1 MAISFDSI
9 GQECVTATSTSTISA
24 NTPCKFLASKHVG
37 ACADGNAIHGICIR
51 QEGSLVTLQIKGFVT
66 LPYSG
71 SAPTVGFCSLAAAA
85 SGKVKKLENAKEY
98 LVVDVNTTNSTVTF
112 LL

>member
-9 GQECVTATSTSTISA
+9 GQECVTVTSNNTISE
-24 NTPCKFLASKHVG
+24 NIPCKFSSSRTVS

>member
-9 GQECVTATSTSTISA
+9 GQECVTVTSSNTISE
-24 NTPCKFLASKHVG
+24 NIPCKFSSSRTVA
-37 ACADGNAIHGICIR
+37 ACADGNAIHGICLR
-51 QEGSLVTLQIKGFVT
+51 QANHLVTLMVRGFVT

-71 SAPTVGFCSLAAAA
+71 SVPTVGFCPLAGAG
-85 SGKVKKLENAKEY
+85 SGKVKKLDGAKEY
-98 LVVDVNTTNSTVTF
+98 LVTEVNTTNTTVTF